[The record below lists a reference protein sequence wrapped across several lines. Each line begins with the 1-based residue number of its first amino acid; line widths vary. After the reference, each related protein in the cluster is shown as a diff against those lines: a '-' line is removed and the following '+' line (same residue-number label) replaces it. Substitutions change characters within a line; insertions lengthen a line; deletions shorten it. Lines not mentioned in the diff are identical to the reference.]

1 MTTTHNMTEGNSYKL
16 LLRFFVPMLCTNLLQ
31 QVYSFADSAIVG
43 KGLGDNAFAAIGNLS
58 SLTLL
63 IIGFS
68 TGITAGFS
76 VILAQKYG
84 SNNLVELR
92 KSIANSLILTA
103 LLSVLLTVF
112 SLCTIKTILSVIKTP
127 DSIFHDSLCYGSILL
142 GGLTA
147 TMAYNLLSGI
157 LRALGDSKTPF
168 LAIVVSSLLN
178 ILLDCF
184 FLFVL
189 HIGVAGAAIA
199 TVLSQ
204 AVSAFLCFRKLTK
217 LPECRLT
224 LMDFRISLSLC
235 FELMKN
241 GISMACMNSVTAIGC
256 MLVQTYVNGLGVIYT
271 TAYSACNKYINFFML
286 PSVTVG
292 FTLSAF
298 IVQNY
303 GAKKMNRIREGVR
316 FGVII
321 AFISYLSLG
330 MALFFF
336 PEFWSCLLLNE
347 TDTILLSA
355 RFLRIIGGLFLPL
368 NLLFVYRSTLQ
379 GMGKTFIPM
388 CSGILEM
395 LLRILTII
403 LFLPQYGFI
412 VTAYAEII
420 AWLGA
425 LWLNYITYQL
435 RIKNTLTR

>member
-1 MTTTHNMTEGNSYKL
+1 MTVTQNMTEGNSYKL
-16 LLRFFVPMLCTNLLQ
+16 LLRFFVPMLLTNLLQ
-31 QVYSFADSAIVG
+31 QLYSFADTAIVG
-43 KGLGDNAFAAIGNLS
+43 KGLGDHALAAVGNLS

-68 TGITAGFS
+68 TGITTGFS

-103 LLSVLLTVF
+103 LLSVLLTAF

-204 AVSAFLCFRKLTK
+204 TVSAFLCFRKLTK

-241 GISMACMNSVTAIGC
+241 GISMACMNSVTAVGC
-256 MLVQTYVNGLGVIYT
+256 MLVQTYVNDLGVAYT
-271 TAYSACNKYINFFML
+271 SAYSACNKYINFFML
-286 PSVTVG
+286 PSITAG
-292 FTLSAF
+292 FALSAF
-298 IVQNY
+298 IAQNY
-303 GAKKMNRIREGVR
+303 GAKKQNRIREGVR
-316 FGVII
+316 FGVFI
-321 AFISYLSLG
+321 ALISYLSLG
-330 MALFFF
+330 LALFFF
-336 PEFWSCLLLNE
+336 PEFWACLLLNE

-379 GMGKTFIPM
+379 GMGKPFIPM

-435 RIKNTLTR
+435 RTKNTLTR

>member
-1 MTTTHNMTEGNSYKL
+1 MTTPHNMTEGNSYKL
-16 LLRFFVPMLCTNLLQ
+16 LLRFFVPMLFTNLLQ

-68 TGITAGFS
+68 TGITSGFS

-103 LLSVLLTVF
+103 LLSVLLTAF

-127 DSIFHDSLCYGSILL
+127 DSIFHDSLYYGSILL

-168 LAIVVSSLLN
+168 LAIAVSSLLN

-271 TAYSACNKYINFFML
+271 SAYSACNKYINFFML

-298 IVQNY
+298 IGQNY

-379 GMGKTFIPM
+379 GMGKPFIPM
-388 CSGILEM
+388 CSGILEKS
-395 LLRILTII
+395 I
-403 LFLPQYGFI
+403 FLNRPNRKR
-412 VTAYAEII
+412 VS
-420 AWLGA
+420 
-425 LWLNYITYQL
+425 YISITHP
-435 RIKNTLTR
+435 

>member
-1 MTTTHNMTEGNSYKL
+1 
-16 LLRFFVPMLCTNLLQ
+16 MLCTNLLQ

-68 TGITAGFS
+68 TGITSGFS

-103 LLSVLLTVF
+103 LLSVLLTAF

-157 LRALGDSKTPF
+157 LRALGDSKTSF

-204 AVSAFLCFRKLTK
+204 TVSAFLCFRKLTK

-241 GISMACMNSVTAIGC
+241 GISTACMNSVTAVGC
-256 MLVQTYVNGLGVIYT
+256 MLVQTYVNDLGVAYT
-271 TAYSACNKYINFFML
+271 SAYSACNKYINFFML
-286 PSVTVG
+286 PSITAG
-292 FTLSAF
+292 FALSAF
-298 IVQNY
+298 IAQNY
-303 GAKKMNRIREGVR
+303 GAKKQNRIREGVR
-316 FGVII
+316 FGVFI
-321 AFISYLSLG
+321 ALISYLSLG
-330 MALFFF
+330 LALFFF
-336 PEFWSCLLLNE
+336 PEFWACLLLNE

-368 NLLFVYRSTLQ
+368 NLLFVYRSILQ
-379 GMGKTFIPM
+379 GMGKPFIPM

-435 RIKNTLTR
+435 RTKNTLTR

>member
-16 LLRFFVPMLCTNLLQ
+16 LLLFFVPMLCTNLLQ

-68 TGITAGFS
+68 TGITSGFS

-103 LLSVLLTVF
+103 LLSVLLTAF

-204 AVSAFLCFRKLTK
+204 TVSAFLCFRKLTK

-241 GISMACMNSVTAIGC
+241 GISMAFMNSVTAVGC
-256 MLVQTYVNGLGVIYT
+256 MLVQTYVNDLGVAYT
-271 TAYSACNKYINFFML
+271 SAYSACNKYINFFML
-286 PSVTVG
+286 PSITAG
-292 FTLSAF
+292 FALSAF
-298 IVQNY
+298 IAQNY
-303 GAKKMNRIREGVR
+303 GAKKQNRIREGVR
-316 FGVII
+316 FGVFI
-321 AFISYLSLG
+321 ALISYLSLG
-330 MALFFF
+330 LALFFF

-379 GMGKTFIPM
+379 GMGKPFIPM

-435 RIKNTLTR
+435 RTKNTLTR

>member
-1 MTTTHNMTEGNSYKL
+1 
-16 LLRFFVPMLCTNLLQ
+16 MLCTNLLQ

-68 TGITAGFS
+68 TGITSGFS

-103 LLSVLLTVF
+103 LLSVLLTAF

-204 AVSAFLCFRKLTK
+204 TVSAFLCFRKLTK

-241 GISMACMNSVTAIGC
+241 GISMACMNSVTAVGC
-256 MLVQTYVNGLGVIYT
+256 MLVQTYVNDLGVAYT
-271 TAYSACNKYINFFML
+271 SAYSACNKYISFFML
-286 PSVTVG
+286 PSITAG
-292 FTLSAF
+292 FALSAF
-298 IVQNY
+298 IAQNY
-303 GAKKMNRIREGVR
+303 GAKKQNRIREGVR
-316 FGVII
+316 FGVFI
-321 AFISYLSLG
+321 ALISYLSLG
-330 MALFFF
+330 LALFFF

-379 GMGKTFIPM
+379 GMGKPFIPM

-435 RIKNTLTR
+435 RTKNTLTR

>member
-68 TGITAGFS
+68 TGITSVFS

-103 LLSVLLTVF
+103 LLSVLLTAF

-147 TMAYNLLSGI
+147 TMAYNLFSGI
-157 LRALGDSKTPF
+157 LRALVDSKTPF

-189 HIGVAGAAIA
+189 HIGVAGAAIS

-204 AVSAFLCFRKLTK
+204 TVSAFLCFRKLTK

-224 LMDFRISLSLC
+224 LMDFRIPLSLC

-241 GISMACMNSVTAIGC
+241 GISMACMNSVTAVGC
-256 MLVQTYVNGLGVIYT
+256 MLVQTYVNDLGVAYT
-271 TAYSACNKYINFFML
+271 SAYSACNKYINFFML
-286 PSVTVG
+286 PSITAG
-292 FTLSAF
+292 FALSAF
-298 IVQNY
+298 IAQNY
-303 GAKKMNRIREGVR
+303 GAKKQNRIREGVR
-316 FGVII
+316 FGVFI
-321 AFISYLSLG
+321 ALISYLSLG
-330 MALFFF
+330 LALFFF

-379 GMGKTFIPM
+379 GMGKPFIPM

-435 RIKNTLTR
+435 RTKNTLTR

>member
-1 MTTTHNMTEGNSYKL
+1 
-16 LLRFFVPMLCTNLLQ
+16 MLCTNLLQ

-68 TGITAGFS
+68 TGITSGFS

-103 LLSVLLTVF
+103 LLSVLLTAF

-204 AVSAFLCFRKLTK
+204 TVSAFLCFRKLTK

-241 GISMACMNSVTAIGC
+241 GISMACMNSVTAVGC
-256 MLVQTYVNGLGVIYT
+256 MLVQTYVNDLGVAYT
-271 TAYSACNKYINFFML
+271 SAYSACNKYINFFML
-286 PSVTVG
+286 PSITAG
-292 FTLSAF
+292 FALSAF
-298 IVQNY
+298 IAQNY
-303 GAKKMNRIREGVR
+303 GAKKQNRIREGVR
-316 FGVII
+316 FGVFI
-321 AFISYLSLG
+321 ALISYLSLG
-330 MALFFF
+330 LALFFF
-336 PEFWSCLLLNE
+336 PEFWACLLLNE

-379 GMGKTFIPM
+379 GMGKPFIPM

-435 RIKNTLTR
+435 RTKNTLTR

>member
-16 LLRFFVPMLCTNLLQ
+16 LLRFFVPMLFTNLLQ

-63 IIGFS
+63 IVGFS

-84 SNNLVELR
+84 SNNLFELR

-103 LLSVLLTVF
+103 LLSVLLTAF

-168 LAIVVSSLLN
+168 LAIMVSSLLN

-241 GISMACMNSVTAIGC
+241 GISMACMNSVTAVGC
-256 MLVQTYVNGLGVIYT
+256 MLVQTYVNGLGVAYT
-271 TAYSACNKYINFFML
+271 SAYSACNKYINFFML
-286 PSVTVG
+286 PSVTAG
-292 FTLSAF
+292 FALSAF
-298 IVQNY
+298 IAQNY
-303 GAKKMNRIREGVR
+303 GAKKQNRIREGVR
-316 FGVII
+316 FGVFI
-321 AFISYLSLG
+321 ALISYLILG
-330 MALFFF
+330 LALFFF
-336 PEFWSCLLLNE
+336 PKFWSGLLLNE

-355 RFLRIIGGLFLPL
+355 RFLHVCGGLFLPL
-368 NLLFVYRSTLQ
+368 YLLFVYRSTLQ
-379 GMGKTFIPM
+379 GMGKPFIPM

-395 LLRILTII
+395 LIRILTIL
-403 LFLPQYGFI
+403 LFLPRYGFI
-412 VTAYAEII
+412 VTAYAEVV
-420 AWLGA
+420 AWIGA
-425 LWLNYITYQL
+425 LLLNFATYL
-435 RIKNTLTR
+435 IMMKKHE

>member
-16 LLRFFVPMLCTNLLQ
+16 LLLFFVPMLCTNLLQ

-68 TGITAGFS
+68 TGITSGFS

-103 LLSVLLTVF
+103 LLSVLLTAF

-204 AVSAFLCFRKLTK
+204 TVSAFLCFRKLTK

-241 GISMACMNSVTAIGC
+241 GISTACTNSVTAVGC
-256 MLVQTYVNGLGVIYT
+256 MLVQTYVNDLGVAYT
-271 TAYSACNKYINFFML
+271 SAYSACNKYINFFML
-286 PSVTVG
+286 PSITAG
-292 FTLSAF
+292 FALSAF
-298 IVQNY
+298 IAQNY
-303 GAKKMNRIREGVR
+303 GAKKQNRIREGVR
-316 FGVII
+316 FGVFI
-321 AFISYLSLG
+321 ALISYLSLG
-330 MALFFF
+330 LALFFF

-379 GMGKTFIPM
+379 GMGKPFIPM

-435 RIKNTLTR
+435 RTKNTLTR

>member
-16 LLRFFVPMLCTNLLQ
+16 LLFFFVPMLCTNLLQ

-68 TGITAGFS
+68 IGITSGFS

-92 KSIANSLILTA
+92 NSIANSLILTA
-103 LLSVLLTVF
+103 LLSVLLTAF

-204 AVSAFLCFRKLTK
+204 TVSAFLCFRKLTK

-241 GISMACMNSVTAIGC
+241 GISMAFMNSVTAVGC
-256 MLVQTYVNGLGVIYT
+256 MLVQTYVNDLGVAYT
-271 TAYSACNKYINFFML
+271 SAYSACNKYINFFML
-286 PSVTVG
+286 PSITAG
-292 FTLSAF
+292 FALSAF
-298 IVQNY
+298 IAQNY
-303 GAKKMNRIREGVR
+303 GAKKQNRIREGVR
-316 FGVII
+316 FGVFI
-321 AFISYLSLG
+321 ALISYLSLG
-330 MALFFF
+330 LALFFF

-379 GMGKTFIPM
+379 GMGKPFIPM

-435 RIKNTLTR
+435 RTKNTLTR